1 MPRCLVARGVRLV
14 SAASALGHVFVHQ
27 VDVAVTHCHDQVA
40 RWPDRRETLLTD
52 FACVLSVD
60 FDRALSV
67 NVQRTSNVATHRV
80 QSCDKQPTSLP
91 FEGADGQACSL
102 VSALTVQ
109 VSPIVTFP
117 LAFDV
122 KCPFL
127 YHTHPPSLIVW
138 SEVSVAVS

>member
-27 VDVAVTHCHDQVA
+27 VDIAVTHCHDQVA

-60 FDRALSV
+60 FDRVLSM
-67 NVQRTSNVATHRV
+67 NVQRTSNIATHRV
-80 QSCDKQPTSLP
+80 QSCDKQPTLLS

-127 YHTHPPSLIVW
+127 YHSRPPSLIVW
-138 SEVSVAVS
+138 SEVSVAAS

>member
-1 MPRCLVARGVRLV
+1 M
-14 SAASALGHVFVHQ
+14 FIHQ
-27 VDVAVTHCHDQVA
+27 VDIAVTHCHDQVA

-60 FDRALSV
+60 LDRALSV

-80 QSCDKQPTSLP
+80 QLCGKRPTLLP
-91 FEGADGQACSL
+91 FEGADGQVCSL

-109 VSPIVTFP
+109 VSPIATFP

-127 YHTHPPSLIVW
+127 YNTHPPSLIVW
-138 SEVSVAVS
+138 SEVSVAAS

>member
-1 MPRCLVARGVRLV
+1 M
-14 SAASALGHVFVHQ
+14 FIHQ
-27 VDVAVTHCHDQVA
+27 VDIAVTHCHDQVA
-40 RWPDRRETLLTD
+40 RWPDRRETLLID
-52 FACVLSVD
+52 FACVLGVD

-80 QSCDKQPTSLP
+80 QSCNKQPTLLP

-109 VSPIVTFP
+109 VSPIVMFP

-127 YHTHPPSLIVW
+127 YNTHPPSLNVW

>member
-1 MPRCLVARGVRLV
+1 M
-14 SAASALGHVFVHQ
+14 FVHQ
-27 VDVAVTHCHDQVA
+27 VNVAVTHCHDQVA

-52 FACVLSVD
+52 FACVLSID

-80 QSCDKQPTSLP
+80 QSCNKQPTLLP

-122 KCPFL
+122 KCPCL